1 MRAWW
6 SGAVEDDEGPR
17 QAASIV
23 GASGKSSQVA
33 NRSKSAMNLTLA
45 PDAAQRLESDLEG
58 RLLRIAFTTGC
69 GGSGYR
75 LSYADGPLD
84 GDQIVNLNGVRV
96 ALDDMS
102 ATRLD
107 GAVIRYDAEEDGYLL
122 DHPDAVTAVWCG

>member
-1 MRAWW
+1 MAH
-6 SGAVEDDEGPR
+6 
-17 QAASIV
+17 
-23 GASGKSSQVA
+23 
-33 NRSKSAMNLTLA
+33 RSRHEQPVNISLA
-45 PDAAQRLESDLEG
+45 PDAVQHLAEELDG

-75 LSYADGPLD
+75 LSYADDAID
-84 GDQIVNLNGVRV
+84 GDQVVDLDGIRV

-107 GAVIRYDAEEDGYLL
+107 GAVIRYDEEEDGYLL